1 MAFIGDDKIKKIEDA
16 KNLLNDSVN
25 KIKEASDAAK
35 KQADNKE
42 IEKNIREAK
51 TKIEE
56 AAVKIKQAGDKE
68 TSKKIVALL
77 DDTKVFEKSIKEE
90 IKIRQLQ
97 EIEETAKKIKEEEK
111 KLKQKEEKLM
121 AAERQN
127 DGILNNLVDSF
138 KALGTVLGEMA
149 IKTDKTSNQNILG
162 KIASGS
168 ISDMPK
174 TRNNP
179 SEKNGVNEN
188 NQGLHDYIDGLD
200 GGEFGGIPGSRVL
213 VINNPPNPSGVL
225 IHFSGDGD
233 EFAPAGNGRRVADAS
248 HSVVSQYQGS
258 DYAVIGIIMPRE
270 GRFDYSRRRHWKNKK
285 FKRSST

>member
-97 EIEETAKKIKEEEK
+97 EIEETAKKNKRGREK
-111 KLKQKEEKLM
+111 
-121 AAERQN
+121 
-127 DGILNNLVDSF
+127 
-138 KALGTVLGEMA
+138 
-149 IKTDKTSNQNILG
+149 IKTKRRKT
-162 KIASGS
+162 
-168 ISDMPK
+168 
-174 TRNNP
+174 
-179 SEKNGVNEN
+179 NGC
-188 NQGLHDYIDGLD
+188 
-200 GGEFGGIPGSRVL
+200 
-213 VINNPPNPSGVL
+213 
-225 IHFSGDGD
+225 
-233 EFAPAGNGRRVADAS
+233 
-248 HSVVSQYQGS
+248 
-258 DYAVIGIIMPRE
+258 RE
-270 GRFDYSRRRHWKNKK
+270 TK
-285 FKRSST
+285 